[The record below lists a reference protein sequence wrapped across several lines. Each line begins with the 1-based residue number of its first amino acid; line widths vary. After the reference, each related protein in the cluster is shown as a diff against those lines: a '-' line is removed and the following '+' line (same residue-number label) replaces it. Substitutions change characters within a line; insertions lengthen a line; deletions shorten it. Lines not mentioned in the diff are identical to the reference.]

1 MKVFGFAGRVLI
13 VAIVCATGTLWLGWM
28 VVPVAGFVYG
38 LLDRGGRARGSIAAI
53 GAVLAWTAIL
63 GAAAARGADVRAVAE
78 RLGAVMQIPALA
90 FFGVTLIFA
99 AILCG
104 AAAVLGLGARDAL
117 TRQFRDG

>member
-1 MKVFGFAGRVLI
+1 
-13 VAIVCATGTLWLGWM
+13 M

-38 LLDRGGRARGSIAAI
+38 LLDRGGRARGSTAAI
-53 GAVLAWTAIL
+53 GAVLAWTAIV

-78 RLGAVMQIPALA
+78 SLGAVMQIPALA

-117 TRQFRDG
+117 ARRFREG